1 MRMDV
6 ENVEIHVRFLVE
18 QRNFDDMNQ
27 RVYKKDEGHQSK
39 SIWAV
44 FYRSFQE
51 E

>member
-18 QRNFDDMNQ
+18 QRNFDDMKQKLYN
-27 RVYKKDEGHQSK
+27 KDDAHQSS

-44 FYRSFQE
+44 LSIT
-51 E
+51 